1 MTPALFSHRKHW
13 AARLGTAPFLPMT
26 RAEMTA
32 LGWDACDIILV
43 TGDAYI
49 DHPSFGMALI
59 GRLLEAQGYR
69 VGIISQPDW
78 LSVDA
83 FRGLGQPTL
92 YFGVTAGNMDSM
104 VNRYTSDRKVRS
116 DDAYTPNAAPNK
128 RPDRAVTV
136 YAQRC
141 REAYPGTPVIIG
153 SIEASLRRIAHYDY
167 WSDTVR
173 RSVLPDSKA
182 DLLIFGN
189 AERALL
195 EVTHRLSRGE
205 NIADIRDV
213 RGTAFMV
220 NRDWKPEANWIEVM
234 STELD
239 IPGAID
245 AHVDP
250 YAMTP
255 STLPSPAS
263 GGGVG
268 GEGKAPAK
276 ARPLPAD
283 LLAHARELR
292 SQQTDAEQFMWGIL
306 RAKRFLDYK
315 FRRQHP
321 VAPYILDFYCDEL
334 KLAIELDG
342 GQHADQQPYDEART
356 QALKAQG
363 IHVLRFWNN
372 DVLSQTEPVLE
383 GIYQAIL
390 ALEAPSP
397 LAPPPASPLSPTLSR
412 LREREQMPSPD
423 QLMGEGNIQPLR
435 FVPKAER
442 LAARQAE
449 RERTVIRLPDYDQV
463 KNNPS
468 FYAHASRVFHL
479 ESNPGNARAMRQAHG
494 VRDVWLNPPPIP
506 LSTPD
511 MDAVYDMPYARAP
524 HPSYG
529 DAKIPAWEMIR
540 FSINIMRGC
549 FGGCTFCS
557 ITEHEG
563 RIIQSRSEDSVIREI
578 EAIRDKTPGFTG
590 IISDLG
596 GPTAN
601 MYRMACKSKKIE
613 TACRRP
619 SCVFP
624 DVCDNLNTDH
634 TPLIHMYRRARAVP
648 GVKKIL
654 ISSGLR
660 YDLAVRSPEYVKE
673 LVQHHVGGYLKIAPE
688 HTEPGP
694 LSKMMKPGMG
704 AYDRFKNMFEA
715 ASKAVG
721 KKQYLIPYFIAAHPG
736 TTDEDMM
743 NLALWLKKNDFRLD
757 QVQTF
762 LPTPMALATTMYHT
776 EKNPLKKVLG
786 GKGESVPVVRQA
798 RTRRLHKAFLRYHD
812 ADNWPLLREALK
824 EMGREDLIGNSKKHL
839 IPLYQPAGTGRQPEG
854 TRAPRAEGA
863 RGKPG
868 QGKPGQ
874 PRPGQ
879 DRSAQP
885 KPGTGKSAP
894 AKAGSGKPATGK
906 PTPSTRGRPPRKGT
920 PTSSGLKPGEDRM
933 PQVPKHPLS
942 QRRGGGKSR

>member
-13 AARLGTAPFLPMT
+13 AARFGTAPFLPMS
-26 RAEMTA
+26 RAEMAA
-32 LGWDACDIILV
+32 LGWDACDVILV

-49 DHPSFGMALI
+49 DHPSFGMALV

-78 LSVDA
+78 HSA
-83 FRGLGQPTL
+83 EPFRALGQPTL

-104 VNRYTSDRKVRS
+104 VNRYTSDKKIRS

-141 REAYPGTPVIIG
+141 REAFPGTPVIIG

-195 EVTHRLSRGE
+195 EISHRLAKGE
-205 NIADIRDV
+205 KVGDIRDV
-213 RGTAFMV
+213 RGTGFMV
-220 NRDWKPEANWIEVM
+220 APDWKPAENWLEVM

-239 IPGAID
+239 TPGAID

-255 STLPSPAS
+255 TGPTAQAP
-263 GGGVG
+263 
-268 GEGKAPAK
+268 EGTAPV
-276 ARPLPAD
+276 RLIP
-283 LLAHARELR
+283 
-292 SQQTDAEQFMWGIL
+292 
-306 RAKRFLDYK
+306 RA
-315 FRRQHP
+315 
-321 VAPYILDFYCDEL
+321 A
-334 KLAIELDG
+334 
-342 GQHADQQPYDEART
+342 
-356 QALKAQG
+356 
-363 IHVLRFWNN
+363 
-372 DVLSQTEPVLE
+372 
-383 GIYQAIL
+383 
-390 ALEAPSP
+390 
-397 LAPPPASPLSPTLSR
+397 
-412 LREREQMPSPD
+412 
-423 QLMGEGNIQPLR
+423 
-435 FVPKAER
+435 R
-442 LAARQAE
+442 LAAKQE
-449 RERTVIRLPDYDQV
+449 IRERTVIRLPDYDQV
-463 KNNPS
+463 KNNPA

-479 ESNPGNARAMRQAHG
+479 ESNPGNARALRQAHG
-494 VRDVWLNPPPIP
+494 ERDVWLNPPPIP
-506 LSTPD
+506 LTTPE
-511 MDAVYDMPYARAP
+511 MDAVYDLPYARAP

-540 FSINIMRGC
+540 FSVNIMRGC

-563 RIIQSRSEDSVIREI
+563 RIIQSRSEESVIKEI

-590 IISDLG
+590 VISDLG

-601 MYRMACKSKKIE
+601 MYRMACKSEKIE
-613 TACRRP
+613 KACRRL

-624 DVCDNLNTDH
+624 DICDNLDTDH
-634 TPLIHMYRRARAVP
+634 APLIHMYRRARALP

-688 HTEPGP
+688 HTEAGP

-704 AYDRFKNMFEA
+704 AYDRFKEMFEA
-715 ASKAVG
+715 ASRAVG

-736 TTDEDMM
+736 TTDEDML
-743 NLALWLKKNDFRLD
+743 NLALWLKKHDFRLD

-762 LPTPMALATTMYHT
+762 LPTPMALATAMYHT

-786 GKGESVPVVRQA
+786 GKAEAVSVVKQG

-824 EMGREDLIGNSKKHL
+824 AMGREDLIGNSKKHL
-839 IPLYQPAGTGRQPEG
+839 IPLYQPAGTGKQPEG
-854 TRAPRAEGA
+854 TRTPRAEGGRGRPA
-863 RGKPG
+863 PGKPG
-868 QGKPGQ
+868 SAKPH
-874 PRPGQ
+874 
-879 DRSAQP
+879 A
-885 KPGTGKSAP
+885 
-894 AKAGSGKPATGK
+894 GKPA
-906 PTPSTRGRPPRKGT
+906 PADRGRP
-920 PTSSGLKPGEDRM
+920 

-942 QRRGGGKSR
+942 QRRGGGKAR